1 MKFLCSSLLSH
12 RAAKVARPR
21 HVLPTLSLLLSVS
34 VLVSCLPPS
43 DPYPFRPPTEI
54 VAEATDISDQL
65 ENYIDAWLAG
75 NVPAQIPAHLIP
87 TGISDSK
94 DFYLKRPDEVQPG
107 EAWATRFRQP
117 IDRQNLLAGVPDPN
131 ITYLFLGTAF
141 APFGHKLVIE
151 GEFPHARFFSV
162 QVTPPLD
169 GKSYYAGR
177 EFGGAEVSI
186 VDADIEPLPGHTNPY
201 RAGADRNAED
211 RSYRLEIDLATGD
224 PNTLNPDF
232 AFPYR
237 NEDNTLAGAML
248 VYQGPLGFKTIAG
261 TPLANPGPWNLG
273 ALWLRIYL
281 PDEGTDA
288 LGGVAMPEVYFETPS
303 GQRYFI
309 GSDYSA
315 LQQRAD
321 TGAPNVDKSY
331 PDNPNFGPHVGWY
344 KSWGI
349 TRSILTGICQTNGWS
364 RDSAARV
371 REIDYG
377 WTGRRADAPG
387 YRSIE
392 PHATTNN
399 YINYLGRT
407 INIPRGEV
415 VVLTGKMPEFAD
427 TREGTAYMPG
437 GEVRYWSIT
446 GIDVDALSPLPAT
459 AIHNVVDDEVVLD
472 DDRNYIIVYSHAAD
486 RPSNATAAN
495 GVTWVDAGTQT
506 SHGLLVRWLAV
517 SEDWTSPY
525 APSEDVLTMHNSD
538 WASAGYDDALL
549 GRNWRLGHMACY
561 QPRVHQLTRSGFES
575 LAGPLR
581 VADVPVWVNDEFR
594 VGAAASQLAR
604 VEVSSTLDAS
614 PGAQASNLNDG
625 DLTTA
630 WSSGFNAD
638 TATVTFDFDSLR
650 SISAVKLMW
659 DPIFFARDYEIQIA
673 TTGSDWRTV
682 AAEQGATAGGVR
694 VYSFTPTEE
703 ARFVRVRST
712 RRNVSFV
719 TLKEAEVYVS
729 DCDCAQDSSSSVAS
743 PPVPSAFQLRP
754 QPNPAVDF
762 FQLPLASHERWQLF
776 TLSGKL
782 VSRGRGARVEV
793 AALPAGVYVVRAR
806 GASAQVVVR

>member
-604 VEVSSTLDAS
+604 VDVSSTLDAS

-703 ARFVRVRST
+703 ARYVRVRST